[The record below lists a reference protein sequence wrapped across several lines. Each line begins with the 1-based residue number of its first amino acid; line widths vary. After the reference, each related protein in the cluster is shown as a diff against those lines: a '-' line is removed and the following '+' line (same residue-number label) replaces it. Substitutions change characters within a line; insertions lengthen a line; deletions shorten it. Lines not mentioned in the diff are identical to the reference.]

1 MIGIYKITKKENG
14 KCYIGQ
20 SNNCERRFKE
30 HQTKGSSSRIPVDI
44 AIQKYGKDAFTY
56 EIIEECSIE
65 ELNQKEQYWIKY
77 YNSMKDG
84 YNCSEG
90 GAQQSIG
97 VNNGRSKLTEQ
108 DVIKIRKAYNN
119 HEKQKDVYEEYKDI
133 ISFGYFQ
140 NLWQGRSWSHI
151 MPEVFTKENKE
162 YYIYQNSNGGNGA
175 SAKFSNE
182 EVIKIR
188 QRYVTES
195 AKQIYKDYS
204 DRVSYQT
211 FQAMLW
217 GRSYKNLPIYKK
229 KEKKWINI

>member
-30 HQTKGSSSRIPVDI
+30 HQTKGTSSRIPVDI

-77 YNSMKDG
+77 YNSMEDG

-97 VNNGRSKLTEQ
+97 VNNGRSKLTE
-108 DVIKIRKAYNN
+108 
-119 HEKQKDVYEEYKDI
+119 
-133 ISFGYFQ
+133 
-140 NLWQGRSWSHI
+140 
-151 MPEVFTKENKE
+151 
-162 YYIYQNSNGGNGA
+162 
-175 SAKFSNE
+175 
-182 EVIKIR
+182 
-188 QRYVTES
+188 
-195 AKQIYKDYS
+195 
-204 DRVSYQT
+204 
-211 FQAMLW
+211 
-217 GRSYKNLPIYKK
+217 
-229 KEKKWINI
+229 